1 MASAPLVRQLS
12 VNNLLE
18 NPYSFSPSSSGP
30 RYNEIVLLQPNVS
43 FCKIKERL
51 YIVAAIA
58 SGIAYIALA
67 ASAFILAFL
76 YAAPLIPAVMML
88 FTIMFPQGIRA
99 CSHFNNLAKE
109 QQKKG
114 EEDSFVERRLNEWKE
129 LTFSQVFEDIEPPFT
144 NRFIGDE
151 TSSDC
156 LKPLLARYLYAL
168 REEELSGKKLTALT
182 NGLSDAKN
190 ALSSIEDKIFQESTH
205 GKRPDPEE
213 ISRIEEDLKDCRS
226 FYSKLE
232 TEKQKHLL
240 FHTENRLKAARA
252 LLYLNRPSYS
262 FPYNQAWHASSMFS
276 DRPFLLPYSYLPSY
290 EEMLEE
296 MSIPDLADLLDD
308 QMAATLTTKTDSDAI

>member
-156 LKPLLARYLYAL
+156 LKPLLPDISMPCA
-168 REEELSGKKLTALT
+168 KKSLA
-182 NGLSDAKN
+182 AK
-190 ALSSIEDKIFQESTH
+190 SSRPLQTGSQMQRTIF
-205 GKRPDPEE
+205 
-213 ISRIEEDLKDCRS
+213 
-226 FYSKLE
+226 
-232 TEKQKHLL
+232 
-240 FHTENRLKAARA
+240 RA
-252 LLYLNRPSYS
+252 LKIR
-262 FPYNQAWHASSMFS
+262 FS
-276 DRPFLLPYSYLPSY
+276 KRAPMESVQILKRSPVLKK
-290 EEMLEE
+290 
-296 MSIPDLADLLDD
+296 I
-308 QMAATLTTKTDSDAI
+308 